1 MSKLLEENF
10 PVRDKR
16 HSHVLPQL
24 LATTI
29 VSWLSI
35 VVGYASA
42 YSSPAESTMVQE
54 LNITK
59 SETSWIFSLLP
70 VGALVGSLSGG
81 PFVEFFGRK
90 KTLILTDI
98 IFVVAWSINYL
109 AHNYWTMYVSRIL
122 NGYSV
127 GITSF
132 ALPVY
137 LAETLQPSIRGRLGL
152 FPTTFGNFGILIC
165 FVSGN
170 IFEWRQ
176 LAAIGILFTLPFLT
190 VVWLIPETPRW
201 YLSKGKV
208 RHARTSLQWLRS
220 KSCNISKELEEL
232 QRVQNPRNTVKC
244 TRPHFRAFSIVLGL
258 MFFQQFSGI
267 NAVLFYTTQI
277 FEESGSSM
285 DASFCTAIIGIV
297 NFVSTFIAAVLVD
310 RLGRKILMYASCVTM
325 ATMLGV
331 LGLYFYLLKVRGS
344 DLRAVEWLPLSCF
357 IVYVLGFSF
366 GLGPIPWLMMGEVLP
381 AAIRGSAASMAA
393 AFNWGCTFVITKTF
407 PLFVDSVG
415 THYAFW
421 FFALVMVG
429 AVGFLKVA
437 VPETKKRTLEDIE
450 RILAVT

>member
-109 AHNYWTMYVSRIL
+109 AHNYWTMYLSRIL

-220 KSCNISKELEEL
+220 KSCNISKEIEDLL
-232 QRVQNPRNTVKC
+232 
-244 TRPHFRAFSIVLGL
+244 
-258 MFFQQFSGI
+258 
-267 NAVLFYTTQI
+267 
-277 FEESGSSM
+277 
-285 DASFCTAIIGIV
+285 
-297 NFVSTFIAAVLVD
+297 
-310 RLGRKILMYASCVTM
+310 RLKHRLDTDTS
-325 ATMLGV
+325 
-331 LGLYFYLLKVRGS
+331 
-344 DLRAVEWLPLSCF
+344 
-357 IVYVLGFSF
+357 
-366 GLGPIPWLMMGEVLP
+366 
-381 AAIRGSAASMAA
+381 
-393 AFNWGCTFVITKTF
+393 
-407 PLFVDSVG
+407 
-415 THYAFW
+415 
-421 FFALVMVG
+421 
-429 AVGFLKVA
+429 
-437 VPETKKRTLEDIE
+437 
-450 RILAVT
+450 